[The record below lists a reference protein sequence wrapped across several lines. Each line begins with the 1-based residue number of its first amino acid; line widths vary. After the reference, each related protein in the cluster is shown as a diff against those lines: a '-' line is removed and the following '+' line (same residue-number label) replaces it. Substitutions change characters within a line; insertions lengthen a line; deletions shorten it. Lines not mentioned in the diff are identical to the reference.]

1 MLNYDQCNLMIESS
15 PRKELCFICE
25 VRQEDRK

>member
-1 MLNYDQCNLMIESS
+1 MFTYGQCNLMVESR
-15 PRKELCFICE
+15 PRIELCFICE